1 VEITGTIDVD
11 EELFWTKIDNVIDEK
26 LEDMRQETMLLDSDE
41 AIENQLYA
49 VMRRYID
56 TPRASVANCPTLIAF
71 EECVVKAITDNKEW
85 IGHENNVR
93 NG

>member
-1 VEITGTIDVD
+1 MEITGTIDVD

-26 LEDMRQETMLLDSDE
+26 LEDMRQEIMLLDSNE

-56 TPRASVANCPTLIAF
+56 TPRSSIANCPILIAF
-71 EECVVKAITDNKEW
+71 EECVVKAIAVFGLDKA
-85 IGHENNVR
+85 
-93 NG
+93 

>member
-1 VEITGTIDVD
+1 MEITGTIDVD

-26 LEDMRQETMLLDSDE
+26 LEDMRQEIMLLDSNE

-49 VMRRYID
+49 VMRRYTD
-56 TPRASVANCPTLIAF
+56 TPRASIANCPILITF

-85 IGHENNVR
+85 IEHENSVR